1 MILKGAGDLAGLD
14 LVGSKRTDIIK
25 YAKTPEEIAAIN
37 SILNYSEDVNKYN
50 EMLGDLDLIG
60 GDILANEQ
68 LQEPEADL
76 MTSSSSQ
83 QFYDVEDRAKK
94 LNELLDFQEKI
105 CNKPR
110 GSKIRYESLSR
121 QLEDKFKIAKKVLS

>member
-1 MILKGAGDLAGLD
+1 
-14 LVGSKRTDIIK
+14 
-25 YAKTPEEIAAIN
+25 
-37 SILNYSEDVNKYN
+37 
-50 EMLGDLDLIG
+50 MLGDLDLIG

-105 CNKPR
+105 ATSPEVQKL
-110 GSKIRYESLSR
+110 GMKALSR
-121 QLEDKFKIAKKVLS
+121 QLEDKFKIAKKFYPDLTFEEFLKGESGEVFFGEGPPQYNKVVAPDIIDPDTEFMCRRWFIYPR

>member
-1 MILKGAGDLAGLD
+1 MF
-14 LVGSKRTDIIK
+14 
-25 YAKTPEEIAAIN
+25 
-37 SILNYSEDVNKYN
+37 NYSEGVEKYN

-76 MTSSSSQ
+76 MTSLSSQ
-83 QFYDVEDRAKK
+83 QFYDVEDKAKK

-105 CNKPR
+105 ATSPE
-110 GSKIRYESLSR
+110 GSKISIDAFIRRE
-121 QLEDKFKIAKKVLS
+121 QLTKFKIAQEFYPNLTFEEFLKGESGEFILY